1 MELAARFTGL
11 LLLVLLWL
19 ALVALLSIMLSVLL
33 LRIVFLLL
41 CSFRSAILQGGEDVT
56 VRGRCG
62 MLLLVLSDATWWVL
76 KRDMNDIIVWGGIMK
91 RKS

>member
-1 MELAARFTGL
+1 MELAARFAGL

-19 ALVALLSIMLSVLL
+19 ALVALVSIMLSVLL

-41 CSFRSAILQGGEDVT
+41 CSFRSVILQGGEDVT

-62 MLLLVLSDATWWVL
+62 MLLLVLLDVRCYL
-76 KRDMNDIIVWGGIMK
+76 VGVER
-91 RKS
+91 RYE